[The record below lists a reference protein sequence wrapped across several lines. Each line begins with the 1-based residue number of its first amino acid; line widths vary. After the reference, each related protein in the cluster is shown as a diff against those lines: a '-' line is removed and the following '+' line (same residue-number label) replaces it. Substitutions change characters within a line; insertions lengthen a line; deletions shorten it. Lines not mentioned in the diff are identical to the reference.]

1 MTEKINFGKGI
12 GPIGGPGTLRKTE
25 TAKADSGKGTT
36 DRVNFSSVLQ
46 DVSKAK
52 ETSAMQS
59 PERAQKVAALKS
71 QIASGSYHPDLEKV
85 AESLLK
91 FIGKES

>member
-12 GPIGGPGTLRKTE
+12 GPISAPSAPRKAE
-25 TAKADSGKGTT
+25 TAKSEAGKNAT
-36 DRVNFSSVLQ
+36 DRVDFSTVLR
-46 DVSKAK
+46 DVGKAK

-59 PERAQKVAALKS
+59 PERAQKIADLKS
-71 QIASGSYHPDLEKV
+71 QIASGSYRPDLEKV

-91 FIGKES
+91 FIGEAS